1 MRRVLFLVA
10 AAVLAVIGSG
20 SAVRGGD
27 VTYDGRSLI
36 IDGQR
41 KIVFSGSIHYPRS
54 TPEMWPSLIA
64 KAKEGGLDA
73 IETYV
78 FWNVHEPQ
86 PGHYDFSG
94 GHDIVRFIK
103 EVQAQGLYACLRIGP
118 FIQSE
123 WSYGGLP
130 FWLHE
135 VPGIVFRSDNE
146 PFKVYMQN
154 FTAKV
159 VSMMQ
164 SENLYASQ
172 GGPIILSQIENEYGT
187 VQKAYGQEGLAY
199 VQWAAQMAEG
209 LQTGV
214 PWVMCKQNNA
224 PGHVINSCNGMKCG
238 QTFVG
243 PNSPNKPSIWTE
255 NWTTH
260 YQVYGEDAPMRSA
273 EDIAFHVTL
282 FIAAKK
288 GSFVNHYMYHGGTN
302 FGRTASAFVTTS
314 YYDQAPLDEYGL
326 TTQPKWGHLK
336 ELHAAIKLCSTPL
349 LSGVQVNLY
358 LGPQQ
363 QAYIFN
369 AVSGECAVFLI
380 NNDSSNAAS
389 VPFRNASY
397 DLPPMSISI
406 LPDCKNVAFNTA
418 KVSTQYTARTM
429 GRGEVLD
436 AADVWQEF
444 TEAIPN
450 FDSTSTRSETLLEQM
465 NTTKDSSDYLW
476 STFRIQHESS
486 DTQAILD
493 VSSLG
498 HALHAFVNGQA
509 VGSVQGSRKNPRFKF
524 ETSVS
529 LSKGINNVSLLSV
542 MVGMPDSGAF
552 LENRAAGLRTVRI
565 RDKQDTNDFTNY
577 SWGYQIGLQ
586 GETLQIYTEQGSSQ
600 VQWKKFSNAGNPL
613 TWYKTQVDAPPG
625 DVPVALN
632 LASMGKG
639 EAWVNG
645 QSIGRYWPSYRTPNG
660 SAQTWY
666 HVPRSFLKPAGNLLV
681 LQEEEGGNPLQVS
694 LDTVSISQVCGHVTA
709 SHLAPVSSW
718 IEHHQKHKSPAKVSG
733 RRPKVLLACPSKSK
747 ISRISFASYGTPL
760 GNCRNSMAVG
770 TCHSQNS
777 KAVVEE
783 ACLGKMKCS
792 IPVSDRQFSG
802 DPCPAKAKSLMV
814 VAECR

>member
-1 MRRVLFLVA
+1 MSTASSDGVSDQFPAGLRVLVVDDDPTCLMILEKMLSICLYEALYMRRVLFLVA
-10 AAVLAVIGSG
+10 AVLAVLGSG
-20 SAVRGGD
+20 SIVHGGD

-36 IDGQR
+36 IGGRR
-41 KIVFSGSIHYPRS
+41 KIVFSGSIHYPRT

-78 FWNVHEPQ
+78 FWNAHEPQ

-94 GHDIVRFIK
+94 RHDIVSFIK
-103 EVQAQGLYACLRIGP
+103 EVHAQGLYACLRIGP

-130 FWLHE
+130 FWLHDI
-135 VPGIVFRSDNE
+135 PGIVFRSDNE

-154 FTAKV
+154 FTAKI
-159 VSMMQ
+159 VSMMK

-187 VQKAYGQEGLAY
+187 VQKAYGHEGLAY
-199 VQWAAQMAEG
+199 VQWAAHMAEG
-209 LQTGV
+209 FQTGV

-224 PGHVINSCNGMKCG
+224 PDRMINSCNGKKCG

-243 PNSPNKPSIWTE
+243 PNSPDKPAIWTE
-255 NWTTH
+255 NWTTR
-260 YQVYGEDAPMRSA
+260 YQVYGEDAPVRSA

-288 GSFVNHYMYHGGTN
+288 GSFVNYYMEPI

-326 TTQPKWGHLK
+326 IRQPKWGHLK
-336 ELHAAIKLCSTPL
+336 ELHAALKLCSTPL
-349 LSGVQVNLY
+349 LSGVKVNLY

-369 AVSGECAVFLI
+369 AVSGECAAFLI
-380 NNDSSNAAS
+380 NNDTINAAS

-418 KVSTQYTARTM
+418 KVSTQYTTRTM

-436 AADVWQEF
+436 AADMWQEF

-450 FDSTSTRSETLLEQM
+450 FDSTSTKSETLMEQM

-476 STFRIQHESS
+476 YTSRFQYESS
-486 DTQAILD
+486 DTQAILE

-509 VGSVQGSRKNPRFKF
+509 VGSAHGSHKNPRFKF
-524 ETSVS
+524 ERSVS
-529 LSKGINNVSLLSV
+529 LRKGINYVSILSV
-542 MVGMPDSGAF
+542 MVGMPNSGAF
-552 LENRAAGLRTVRI
+552 LERRAAGLRTVKI
-565 RDKQDTNDFTNY
+565 RDKLDNYDLTNY

-586 GETLQIYTEQGSSQ
+586 GETLQTLHRTTIKPSSVEKVFKCWKSTYM
-600 VQWKKFSNAGNPL
+600 VQ
-613 TWYKTQVDAPPG
+613 D
-625 DVPVALN
+625 
-632 LASMGKG
+632 
-639 EAWVNG
+639 
-645 QSIGRYWPSYRTPNG
+645 
-660 SAQTWY
+660 
-666 HVPRSFLKPAGNLLV
+666 
-681 LQEEEGGNPLQVS
+681 
-694 LDTVSISQVCGHVTA
+694 
-709 SHLAPVSSW
+709 
-718 IEHHQKHKSPAKVSG
+718 SG
-733 RRPKVLLACPSKSK
+733 
-747 ISRISFASYGTPL
+747 
-760 GNCRNSMAVG
+760 
-770 TCHSQNS
+770 
-777 KAVVEE
+777 
-783 ACLGKMKCS
+783 
-792 IPVSDRQFSG
+792 
-802 DPCPAKAKSLMV
+802 
-814 VAECR
+814 

>member
-130 FWLHE
+130 FWLHD

-243 PNSPNKPSIWTE
+243 PNSPKKPSIWTE

-288 GSFVNHYMYHGGTN
+288 GSFVNYYMYHGGTN

-369 AVSGECAVFLI
+369 AVSGECAAFLI

-498 HALHAFVNGQA
+498 HALHAFVNGQS

-792 IPVSDRQFSG
+792 IPVSVRQFSG

>member
-1 MRRVLFLVA
+1 MRRVLFLV

-130 FWLHE
+130 FWLHDI
-135 VPGIVFRSDNE
+135 PGIVFRSDNE

-255 NWTTH
+255 NWTT
-260 YQVYGEDAPMRSA
+260 QSA

-288 GSFVNHYMYHGGTN
+288 GSFVNYYMYHGGTN

-369 AVSGECAVFLI
+369 AVSGECAAFLI

-406 LPDCKNVAFNTA
+406 LPDCKNV
-418 KVSTQYTARTM
+418 STQYTTRTM

-436 AADVWQEF
+436 AADAWQEF

-450 FDSTSTRSETLLEQM
+450 FDSTSKRSKTLLEQM

-476 STFRIQHESS
+476 YTFRFQHESS

-498 HALHAFVNGQA
+498 HALHAFVNGQS

-552 LENRAAGLRTVRI
+552 LENRAAGLRTVMI
-565 RDKQDTNDFTNY
+565 RDKQDNNDFTNY

-645 QSIGRYWPSYRTPNG
+645 QSIGRYWPSY
-660 SAQTWY
+660 
-666 HVPRSFLKPAGNLLV
+666 HVPRSFLKPTGNLVV

-718 IEHHQKHKSPAKVSG
+718 IEHNQRYKSPAKVSG

-792 IPVSDRQFSG
+792 IPVSVRQFGG

>member
-1 MRRVLFLVA
+1 MRRVLFLVV

-130 FWLHE
+130 FWLHDI
-135 VPGIVFRSDNE
+135 PGIVFRSDNE

-436 AADVWQEF
+436 TADVWQEF

-476 STFRIQHESS
+476 YTSRFQHESS

-552 LENRAAGLRTVRI
+552 LENRAAGLRTVMI
-565 RDKQDTNDFTNY
+565 RDKQDNNDFTNY

-645 QSIGRYWPSYRTPNG
+645 QSIGRYWPSYRAPNG

-718 IEHHQKHKSPAKVSG
+718 IEHNQKHKSPAKVSG

-792 IPVSDRQFSG
+792 IPVSVRQFSG

-814 VAECR
+814 VAECQ